1 MAEHDSDTGQFTS
14 AEPLF
19 GQAGIEQD
27 AGYAPMPER
36 EREETPD
43 ELSVREAAEELDRQH
58 SAPADA
64 TIRTYFDG
72 NDFAG
77 ETETVTL
84 ERAAKDL
91 TEVHAEEAAER
102 EAADLEKV
110 RAEVD
115 KLRGVDPEA
124 KDKPA
129 TEEEAVADGA
139 DPELAEIERALN
151 NPRVKSAIQQQIG
164 ETEQARQA
172 YSKGVEV
179 ANEFA
184 RASLAQN
191 VPELASLPVEH
202 WDNALMQM
210 RQTNPQRFNEIIGQV
225 QRVAE
230 LQTAQQQ
237 QQQQRQ
243 QETAFRERQEVETYS
258 KAQGQRFDKMI
269 RGETPA
275 ARRAVEDSI
284 VEAIREYGGDTD
296 AREFFELMK
305 SSKFLNSAT
314 AQRLMWDAG
323 KYRQMQKAGA
333 TAKAAAKSLPPVQRP
348 GSSAA
353 RSQGNGP
360 DMAALDRRL
369 SESGSAKDAVA
380 LYLAQQS
387 RKRG

>member
-1 MAEHDSDTGQFTS
+1 MTEHDSTGQFTS

-19 GQAGIEQD
+19 GQAGIEAE
-27 AGYAPMPER
+27 AGYTKMPER
-36 EREETPD
+36 EREEAPD

-77 ETETVTL
+77 EHETVTL

-102 EAADLEKV
+102 EEADLEKV

-129 TEEEAVADGA
+129 AEEEAVPDGV
-139 DPELAEIERALN
+139 DPEIAEIERALN
-151 NPRVKSAIQQQIG
+151 NPKVKAAIQQQIG
-164 ETEQARQA
+164 ETEQARQEHINGLGA
-172 YSKGVEV
+172 ATTIATS
-179 ANEFA
+179 ALMSQF
-184 RASLAQN
+184 
-191 VPELASLPVEH
+191 PELANVPVEQYGAVFAQIEQQ
-202 WDNALMQM
+202 NPGRARQMLSIAGNLQALSQ
-210 RQTNPQRFNEIIGQV
+210 QHTAALQRSEQ
-225 QRVAE
+225 
-230 LQTAQQQ
+230 AQQS
-237 QQQQRQ
+237 
-243 QETAFRERQEVETYS
+243 EFHTYA
-258 KAQGQRFDKMI
+258 KAEGKRFDAMI
-269 RGETPA
+269 KGETPA
-275 ARRAVEDSI
+275 ARRSVENSI
-284 VEAIREYGGDTD
+284 VEAIKEYGGDTD

-380 LYLAQQS
+380 LYLAQHS